1 MAIYVDALESWGW
14 KMRGREVRSCHMFTD
29 SLDLEELHV
38 FAERIGM
45 RRMWFQLH
53 KVAPHY
59 DLTASR
65 RAAALLLGA
74 IEVDRREAS
83 GIWRA
88 RREAV
93 LATRDIRSTS
103 DTESREQ
110 RL

>member
-1 MAIYVDALESWGW
+1 MGVIVVAIYVDALASWGW

-45 RRMWFQLH
+45 LRAWFQSDS

-65 RAAALLLGA
+65 RAAAVLLGA
-74 IEVDRREAS
+74 IEVGRREAS

-88 RREAV
+88 RREA
-93 LATRDIRSTS
+93 LLPTS
-103 DTESREQ
+103 Q
-110 RL
+110 RT